1 MVNYFIK
8 SKREKKKKTLTIT
21 KEIVDSSEKLKCL
34 HNNSNTSR
42 GSALLQIGQTMLN
55 STRGLL
61 FDKKQVQAG
70 KLFSF

>member
-1 MVNYFIK
+1 MVNYFFIK
-8 SKREKKKKTLTIT
+8 SKKEKKTYDHKKKSWI
-21 KEIVDSSEKLKCL
+21 SSKKPKCL

-42 GSALLQIGQTMLN
+42 GSALLQIEQTRLN
-55 STRGLL
+55 STRDLL